1 MLKTITLIRVRYAEV
16 DRLGAVNS
24 SRYFEW
30 FELGRSDLLRE
41 AGLPYAT
48 LEERGIM
55 LPVREA
61 HCRYLKRIGYD
72 EQVRLETTAEAGSP
86 ARLVCT
92 YMLYRTGASGEE
104 LAAEGFTEHAVVGR
118 SGRPTR
124 LPEDVLAV
132 LANGST

>member
-1 MLKTITLIRVRYAEV
+1 MAKCTTTLRVRYAEV

-30 FELGRSDLLRE
+30 FELGRE

-48 LEERGIM
+48 MEERGIM

-61 HCRYLKRIGYD
+61 HCRYMIKLGYD
-72 EQVRLETTAEAGSP
+72 ELVRLETTAEVRSP
-86 ARLVCT
+86 ARLLCS
-92 YMLYRTGASGEE
+92 YRLFRTGTAGDE

-132 LANGST
+132 LGGGGRQP